1 MESYEQMSNWS
12 SYPQQQLLQENWRG
26 YLNEQAEYDHYVRLV
41 MEQFDTSDE
50 ELEKDRSPAISDKDY
65 IDITEVQNFFDKL
78 KEEFG
83 FGLELTGKFGAGIT
97 GLARPLS
104 ALLKNEGLVLNEEDI
119 ILICTAAVTYAI
131 TSKEMKELV
140 QMIKERNLTKHYSMA
155 RKALDTI
162 RQVAKTVL
170 GGMVIPMVDLA
181 AYTILFMPIINSL
194 TMVVTHKGITS
205 SNLTEIIAGV
215 ASSIIAYGAKIGL
228 QSIKDKLKE

>member
-1 MESYEQMSNWS
+1 
-12 SYPQQQLLQENWRG
+12 
-26 YLNEQAEYDHYVRLV
+26 
-41 MEQFDTSDE
+41 
-50 ELEKDRSPAISDKDY
+50 
-65 IDITEVQNFFDKL
+65 
-78 KEEFG
+78 
-83 FGLELTGKFGAGIT
+83 
-97 GLARPLS
+97 
-104 ALLKNEGLVLNEEDI
+104 
-119 ILICTAAVTYAI
+119 
-131 TSKEMKELV
+131 
-140 QMIKERNLTKHYSMA
+140 MA